1 MVEIIDNCTQFAATL
16 TCCAISGVLYLRRR
30 SQELFLLTC
39 FYGCFALGLLYWTL
53 YLVLFESTPSAFY
66 VSEIIWISSC
76 IFLYLLQY
84 TITGG
89 EVRGRQC
96 RVAWIGPAAG
106 AVMLAVFCIF
116 GRDIPAAILRCCLMS
131 VLARHAI
138 RALAFGIRRRFHI
151 AVLCFVCAEYA
162 LWLSSVRWLGD
173 TLANPYFWIDFL
185 LTGILISLLPASG
198 EAVAA

>member
-1 MVEIIDNCTQFAATL
+1 MELVSNLLQFIVTL
-16 TCCAISGVLYLRRR
+16 LGFSLSGIWYLKSRK
-30 SQELFLLTC
+30 QTYFLLTC
-39 FYGCFALGLLYWTL
+39 FYGCFALGSLYWTL

-84 TITGG
+84 TITGR

-96 RVAWIGPAAG
+96 LVAGIGPAAG

-116 GRDIPAAILRCCLMS
+116 GSDIPAAILRCCLMS

>member
-1 MVEIIDNCTQFAATL
+1 
-16 TCCAISGVLYLRRR
+16 
-30 SQELFLLTC
+30 
-39 FYGCFALGLLYWTL
+39 
-53 YLVLFESTPSAFY
+53 
-66 VSEIIWISSC
+66 
-76 IFLYLLQY
+76 
-84 TITGG
+84 
-89 EVRGRQC
+89 
-96 RVAWIGPAAG
+96 
-106 AVMLAVFCIF
+106 MLAVFCIF
-116 GRDIPAAILRCCLMS
+116 GSDIPAAILRCCLMS

-185 LTGILISLLPASG
+185 LTGILISLLPASE